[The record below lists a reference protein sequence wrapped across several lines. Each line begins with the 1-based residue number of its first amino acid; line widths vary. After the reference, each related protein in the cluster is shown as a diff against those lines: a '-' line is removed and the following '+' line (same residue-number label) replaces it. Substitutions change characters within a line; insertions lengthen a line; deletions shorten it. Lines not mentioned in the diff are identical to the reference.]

1 MRTYLI
7 TNNPMVES
15 KLSPFIEVEFR
26 EEGLLDLYMRVRDQA
41 HQGSVLLTH
50 PLSGSV
56 KPGETPYK
64 TVMMRE
70 GEKQTDFASVALIE
84 SAIATAEK
92 LMKHRNRQT
101 DWLTERQLDD
111 FQVIDYTLIISAFPS
126 AGIALDQFL

>member
-1 MRTYLI
+1 MKAFLV
-7 TNNPMVES
+7 TNNPMVER
-15 KLSPFIEVEFR
+15 KLSQYIEVEYR
-26 EEGLLDLYMRVRDQA
+26 EEGLLDLFNRVRDKT
-41 HQGSVLLTH
+41 HKGSVLLTH

-70 GEKQTDFASVALIE
+70 EEGNTDFASVALIE

-92 LMKHRNRQT
+92 LMRHRNRRAEL
-101 DWLTERQLDD
+101 LTERQLDD

-126 AGIALDQFL
+126 AGIELNQF